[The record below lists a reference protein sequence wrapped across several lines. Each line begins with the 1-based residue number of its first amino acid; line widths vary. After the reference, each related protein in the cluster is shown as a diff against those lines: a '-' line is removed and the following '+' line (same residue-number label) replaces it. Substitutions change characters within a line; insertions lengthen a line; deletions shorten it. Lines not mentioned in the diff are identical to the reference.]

1 MYAKTSSIRA
11 TSRASVKVGESYYT
25 LEYSEERLIPEI
37 PDTINLEEERAE
49 LWELCNSEVDKQIL
63 DILKTYHK
71 K

>member
-25 LEYSEERLIPEI
+25 LEYSEERLIPEDI
-37 PDTINLEEERAE
+37 NDINLEEERAE